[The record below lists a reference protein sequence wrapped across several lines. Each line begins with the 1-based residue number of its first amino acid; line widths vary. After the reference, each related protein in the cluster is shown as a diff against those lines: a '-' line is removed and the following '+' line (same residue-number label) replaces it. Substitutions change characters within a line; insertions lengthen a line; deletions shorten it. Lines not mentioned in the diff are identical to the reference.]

1 MTDLEMEVD
10 REIRSL
16 ITAAKVAEETANSAA
31 QAATIAQEN
40 AILARRTVEQALT
53 TAANKG
59 FHISWWEFRPQGRG
73 ESK

>member
-16 ITAAKVAEETANSAA
+16 ITAAKVAEETAAAAA
-31 QAATIAQEN
+31 QTAKIAQEN
-40 AILARRTVEQALT
+40 AIAARRAAEQALT

-59 FHISWWEFRPQGRG
+59 FHVSWWEFRPQGRG